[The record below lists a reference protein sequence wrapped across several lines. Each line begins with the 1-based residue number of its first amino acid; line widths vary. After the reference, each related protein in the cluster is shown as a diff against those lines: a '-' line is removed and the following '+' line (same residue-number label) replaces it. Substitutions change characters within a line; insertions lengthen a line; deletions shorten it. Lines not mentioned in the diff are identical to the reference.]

1 MSPDIA
7 KCPWWG
13 VGSGVAKSPWL
24 RTTALVIP
32 AQGSQ
37 HRSLHLYLGLC
48 SCSYHQGWFSPPQ
61 RRSHLILFPLKLSLP
76 GILPL
81 PPTPASVHPGP
92 LHVSMVALTVLE
104 WWLLTHL
111 SELLAIQD
119 RVPSLVCSPRGQRSP
134 WHIAGAQ
141 LSRSHVADRR
151 LWGVTW
157 GLAHPGHLRRSQMNW
172 PHAFEVA

>member
-13 VGSGVAKSPWL
+13 FGSGVAKSPWL
-24 RTTALVIP
+24 RTTALAMP

-37 HRSLHLYLGLC
+37 HRSLHLCVGLY
-48 SCSYHQGWFSPPQ
+48 SCSYHQGCFSLPQ
-61 RRSHLILFPLKLSLP
+61 RRSDLILFPLKLSLP

-81 PPTPASVHPGP
+81 PPIPASIHTGP

-104 WWLLTHL
+104 WPLLTHL
-111 SELLAIQD
+111 SELLGIQD
-119 RVPSLVCSPRGQRSP
+119 RVPSLVCSPRGPRST

-141 LSRSHVADRR
+141 LRRSHVADRR
-151 LWGVTW
+151 LWGVPSLE
-157 GLAHPGHLRRSQMNW
+157 G
-172 PHAFEVA
+172 